1 MRMFTT
7 AFYMLLSILG
17 LSVIS
22 LGGLIGVQ
30 MYRGKLS
37 ARDLHSIMRVIGGV
51 DRIMIPNADYEAY
64 VDFAKDKEKARAEL
78 ESNRGLP
85 ETRVPA
91 AMRAQEIQTMQRE
104 DLAVVNRLLETQKS
118 ALEALR
124 SEVDAQKLQVQ
135 NLTRAL
141 NDEKMKN
148 AIVAKDEAT
157 QKLRK
162 TLAEMDAG
170 NVATFLAN
178 IIRDP
183 SQGGPVEAARII
195 REYLKADY
203 SAEVLGEMPVQER
216 QRVIPLLENQFA
228 GVPPEVVVKI
238 FADQKMSPGEQLVYL
253 MQMNP
258 QQALGVFL
266 RLPPAAQEQIAP
278 QVLRMQQGA

>member
-1 MRMFTT
+1 MRIFTT

-37 ARDLHSIMRVIGGV
+37 VRDLHSIMRVIGGV

-78 ESNRGLP
+78 EANRGLP

-91 AMRAQEIQTMQRE
+91 AMRAQEMQAMQRE
-104 DLAVVNRLLETQKS
+104 DLAVVNRLLETQKG

-141 NDEKMKN
+141 NDEKTKN

-170 NVATFLAN
+170 NIATFLAN

-195 REYLKADY
+195 REYLKADFT
-203 SAEVLGEMPVQER
+203 AEVLGEMPAPDR

-238 FADQKMSPGEQLVYL
+238 FADRNMSPGEQLVYL

-266 RLPPAAQEQIAP
+266 RLPPASQEQIAP
-278 QVLRMQQGA
+278 QILRM